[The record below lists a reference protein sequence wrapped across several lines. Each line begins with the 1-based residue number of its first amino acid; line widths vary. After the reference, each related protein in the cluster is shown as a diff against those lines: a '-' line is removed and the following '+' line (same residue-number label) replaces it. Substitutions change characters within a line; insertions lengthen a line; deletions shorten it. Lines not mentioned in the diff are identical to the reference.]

1 MYRVINDIAS
11 VGSSDLFVA
20 MDWAQRLYWI
30 TAEPVE
36 VFAPDGALIHTV
48 SLSL

>member
-1 MYRVINDIAS
+1 MYRIINDIAEAA
-11 VGSSDLFVA
+11 SSDLFVA

-36 VFAPDGALIHTV
+36 VFAPDGALIHRVTLGV
-48 SLSL
+48 